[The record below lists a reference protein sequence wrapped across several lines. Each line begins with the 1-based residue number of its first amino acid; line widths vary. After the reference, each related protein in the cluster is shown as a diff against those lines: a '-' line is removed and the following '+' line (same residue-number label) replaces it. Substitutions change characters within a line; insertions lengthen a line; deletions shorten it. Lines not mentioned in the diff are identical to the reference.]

1 MIEGQMFFAPYYDT
15 QEEYI
20 TFSQELHQPKIK
32 IRQMDSH
39 AGMNPSGEIL
49 SQDIPK
55 LNQDTYLL

>member
-1 MIEGQMFFAPYYDT
+1 MFFAPYYDT

-39 AGMNPSGEIL
+39 AGMNPIWRNIITRYS
-49 SQDIPK
+49 K
-55 LNQDTYLL
+55 T

>member
-1 MIEGQMFFAPYYDT
+1 MFFAPYYDT

-20 TFSQELHQPKIK
+20 TFLQELHHSKIK
-32 IRQMDSH
+32 IRQMDFH

-55 LNQDTYLL
+55 LNQDIYLL